1 MDLVFEALTSNKAK
15 VIAIVEA
22 DPYGHTSFSRN
33 GYKVKDGTV
42 VGEDKE
48 KVYVFMK
55 ATDEFA
61 KFAKEAL
68 KDVAAVCAP
77 EVAARVSKK
86 IEEEESNSQVGFG
99 AIFG

>member
-61 KFAKEAL
+61 RFAKEAL

-77 EVAARVSKK
+77 EVAVRVSKK